1 MSAEE
6 LAASVRLDIWLDVSC
21 LFKTRSQA
29 KQACEG
35 GKVDVNGSRAKPH
48 RELRV
53 GDRISLAGRAGDR
66 REIVVRGLAERSL
79 PRAEA
84 RMLYEDVTPP
94 TPPEILEARRLDRMM
109 APKVDEGRPDRRER
123 RVRRRLKGR

>member
-1 MSAEE
+1 KE
-6 LAASVRLDIWLDVSC
+6 
-21 LFKTRSQA
+21 
-29 KQACEG
+29 ACEG
-35 GKVDVNGSRAKPH
+35 GKIDVNGSRAKPH

-53 GDRISLAGRAGDR
+53 GDRISLAGRTGDR
-66 REIVVRGLAERSL
+66 REIVVRALADRSL

-94 TPPEILEARRLDRMM
+94 PPPEILEARRLDRRM

-123 RVRRRLKGR
+123 RERLRLKGR

>member
-6 LAASVRLDIWLDVSC
+6 LSASVRLLIWLDVSC

-123 RVRRRLKGR
+123 RERRRLKGR

>member
-123 RVRRRLKGR
+123 RERLRLKGR

>member
-1 MSAEE
+1 MSADK
-6 LAASVRLDIWLDVSC
+6 LATSVRLDVWLDVSC

-29 KQACEG
+29 KEACEG
-35 GKVDVNGSRAKPH
+35 GKIDVNGSRAKPH

-53 GDRISLAGRAGDR
+53 GDRISLAGRTGDR
-66 REIVVRGLAERSL
+66 REIVVRALADRSL

-94 TPPEILEARRLDRMM
+94 PPPEILEARRLDRMM

-123 RVRRRLKGR
+123 RERRRLKGR